1 MVQGAHSSLAKGAK
15 AQYYPISPP
24 ENKKYNPNRPEAYD
38 LTDLPMRTG
47 TSYWETIDKL
57 EAATSKTA
65 RATITKSTGVSQL
78 PLCAASKAFLHPA
91 YFPLDP
97 FHLLYENNMA
107 FIWDTWTIFSSE
119 TETIHLPTN
128 KAQEFG
134 SLVAKAM
141 VSLPP
146 AFCGPICDPH
156 LKRQS
161 QYKVYEWMALLH
173 WYIIPIGIELGFNS
187 LVLQ

>member
-1 MVQGAHSSLAKGAK
+1 
-15 AQYYPISPP
+15 
-24 ENKKYNPNRPEAYD
+24 
-38 LTDLPMRTG
+38 
-47 TSYWETIDKL
+47 
-57 EAATSKTA
+57 
-65 RATITKSTGVSQL
+65 
-78 PLCAASKAFLHPA
+78 
-91 YFPLDP
+91 
-97 FHLLYENNMA
+97 MA

-156 LKRQS
+156 LKCQS

-187 LVLQ
+187 LVLQKYLHSAEAVEFTMTISEHTEKNLEGLRNLIMKFLIGFEKLYVNHDPEKISHMRLCIFQLIHVPIHIKWNGSIRLGSQATVVRSIGEMGHKIMDEFWGAV